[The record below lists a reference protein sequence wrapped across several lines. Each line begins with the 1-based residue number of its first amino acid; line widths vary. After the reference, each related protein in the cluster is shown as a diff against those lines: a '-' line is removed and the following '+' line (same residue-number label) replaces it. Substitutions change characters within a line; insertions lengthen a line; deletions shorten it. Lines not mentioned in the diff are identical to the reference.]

1 MTNAKAQM
9 IKIDVVAGFIPALLM
24 GTMRAGTRLAPT
36 TEINNYLV
44 LGICLAKQGA
54 ASRCPLV
61 TIGNRVLCHCY
72 NARLAHIYLVPLWRQ
87 APGT

>member
-36 TEINNYLV
+36 TLNNDKCQSSNDKNRRSGGVHPRLTGRDDVGGYKARPYD
-44 LGICLAKQGA
+44 IKQ
-54 ASRCPLV
+54 
-61 TIGNRVLCHCY
+61 
-72 NARLAHIYLVPLWRQ
+72 
-87 APGT
+87 